1 MGASKV
7 NFETGEARA
16 FLWEKG
22 GPMVDLN
29 NLVPANSALELVDTY
44 YISDRGEIAGEG
56 VPRGVPFGDIE
67 TRGHLFLL
75 IPVGEE

>member
-1 MGASKV
+1 
-7 NFETGEARA
+7 
-16 FLWEKG
+16 
-22 GPMVDLN
+22 MVDLN